1 MKGLQNKRIFISGG
15 CGDIGRAVG
24 ARFLQEGSRVILA
37 DLLDEKEGQR
47 VADSLAERDG
57 TYVHCDVTDRTS
69 VESAFEVARQRL
81 GGIDVVISNAGM
93 VCNEPFL
100 QVTDEKWRQTLDVNL
115 TGSFL
120 VAQAGIKLMM
130 ENSRSGTELRGKLL
144 FTGSWVQQMPW
155 PQAASYC
162 TSKAGQEMLM
172 KVIAQEMAKEG
183 ISCNIVAPGM
193 VYAGL
198 TRKIYDQDAEFRA
211 ATDQAVP
218 VGRMSSAEE
227 LAGAFAFLASDDAS
241 YITGTTLLIDG
252 GASLVRR
259 AD

>member
-1 MKGLQNKRIFISGG
+1 MRGLKGKRIFISGG
-15 CGDIGRAVG
+15 CGDIGRAVA
-24 ARFLQEGSRVILA
+24 ARFLEEGSLVILA
-37 DLLDEKEGQR
+37 DLLEEGAGHE
-47 VADSLAERDG
+47 VAGKLAGKDIFYTR
-57 TYVHCDVTDRTS
+57 CDVTDRSS
-69 VESAFEVARQRL
+69 VDSAFAAAVDHL
-81 GGIDVVISNAGM
+81 GGVDVVISNAGM
-93 VCNEPFL
+93 VSNQPFL
-100 QVTDEKWRQTLDVNL
+100 EITDEKWQRTLEVNL

-120 VAQAGIKLMM
+120 VAQAGLKVMLQ
-130 ENSRSGTELRGKLL
+130 NPRQGPALRGALL

-198 TRKIYDQDAEFRA
+198 TREIYDRDAAFRV

-218 VGRMSSAEE
+218 LGRMSSAEE
-227 LAGAFAFLASDDAS
+227 LAGAFAFLASEDAQ
-241 YITGTTLLIDG
+241 YVTGTTFLIDG
-252 GASLVRR
+252 GATLVRR
-259 AD
+259 GD